1 MVLEQSESAATTDVV
16 ENTMHVGELE
26 AVQSP
31 GSDEQDLPLPQEPT
45 LPAVPESSNDAV
57 PEYLDLDTVAEADIY
72 TVGCTQPVT
81 EQLASGDVH
90 NQPMIECFALA
101 LPFEELA
108 AEVENELASIEF
120 VFDDEDIGEED
131 TEDSDEPQV
140 EALDS
145 KDVIQQPL
153 HTLTPNALLHVEDG
167 VDRPRKQSR
176 VEYVSSWS

>member
-108 AEVENELASIEF
+108 AEVEALQ
-120 VFDDEDIGEED
+120 VDE
-131 TEDSDEPQV
+131 
-140 EALDS
+140 
-145 KDVIQQPL
+145 QQPEEEEPAISL
-153 HTLTPNALLHVEDG
+153 EAQGIMIYSRSGEASHV
-167 VDRPRKQSR
+167 RIHIHQSPR
-176 VEYVSSWS
+176 